1 MKAFFPFVM
10 LLSLF
15 LGILM
20 INNSLVID
28 NKNDLNE
35 NTNYKYILIE
45 QPEWYFQDNS
55 INSYKIKSSEA
66 KRIKENGKII
76 LSQPLIEINSL
87 KKITHSG
94 EALVAEIHPTINIL
108 SLQKK
113 ASIRSLSEE
122 KNYEL
127 NSNQINIDRNKNTIF
142 SSSKSTLKTEALYL
156 KSNDFFL
163 EKIKDNSTKITFSE
177 TEILKI
183 DPSGKKKI
191 LGYSKKVHFFPEEKL
206 LILRDSAKLFQDEI
220 TIQADEIRYDLV
232 QEKIL
237 TPKIPKP
244 SKEI

>member
-1 MKAFFPFVM
+1 M
-10 LLSLF
+10 S
-15 LGILM
+15 
-20 INNSLVID
+20 NNSFFSD
-28 NKNDLNE
+28 KENDLNE
-35 NTNYKYILIE
+35 DINYKYILIE
-45 QPEWYFQDNS
+45 QPEWHFQDNS
-55 INSYKIKSSEA
+55 INSYKIKSFEA
-66 KRIKENGKII
+66 KRVKENGKIF
-76 LSQPLIEINSL
+76 LSQPLLEINSL
-87 KKITHSG
+87 KKITHNG

-122 KNYEL
+122 RNYEL
-127 NSNQINIDRNKNTIF
+127 KSNQINIDKNKNTIF
-142 SSSKSTLKTEALYL
+142 SSSKSTLKTETIYL

-163 EKIKDNSTKITFSE
+163 ERIKDNATKITFTE

-191 LGYSKKVHFFPEEKL
+191 LGYSKKVHFFPEEEL

-232 QEKIL
+232 KEKIL
-237 TPKIPKP
+237 TSKIPKP